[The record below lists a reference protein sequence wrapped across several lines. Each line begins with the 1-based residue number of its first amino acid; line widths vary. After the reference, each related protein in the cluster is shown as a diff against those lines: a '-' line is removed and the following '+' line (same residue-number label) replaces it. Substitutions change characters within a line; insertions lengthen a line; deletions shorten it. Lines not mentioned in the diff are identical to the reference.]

1 MNSAFVMPGLDPGI
15 QADATNSR
23 TCRLD
28 CRVKPGNDGDFLNH
42 FVKSLNPFADGRL
55 EVTETAF
62 VFAAGA
68 RR

>member
-1 MNSAFVMPGLDPGI
+1 MTAF
-15 QADATNSR
+15 
-23 TCRLD
+23 RLN
-28 CRVKPGNDGDFLNH
+28 RFL
-42 FVKSLNPFADGRL
+42 KSLNLFAEGCA